1 MAEAMIRG
9 LLDRH
14 LVPSSHVLVTGPR
27 RERRAELSKTYGVKA
42 LASNAEAAAEAHVV
56 VLSVKPQVLATV
68 MRELRGKLDEEKLV
82 ISIVAG
88 ATMRSTCGGLEHVAF
103 VLA

>member
-14 LVPSSHVLVTGPR
+14 LVPPSHVLVTGPR
-27 RERRAELSKTYGVKA
+27 RERRAELTKTYGVKA
-42 LASNAEAAAEAHVV
+42 LASNAEAATDAHVV
-56 VLSVKPQVLATV
+56 VLSVKPQVLATA
-68 MRELRGKLDEEKLV
+68 MPELRGNLDEDRLA

-88 ATMRSTCGGLEHVAF
+88 ATLRSPRHCLHPA
-103 VLA
+103 